1 MREKLNKELKNSV
14 IAKNTIRIKTLRLIL
29 AAIKDRDIVARSSGN
44 MSGISDDDI
53 ITLLKKMIKQREE
66 SIILYKKGKRDD
78 LVKNE
83 ESEIDIITSFLPEQL
98 TVDEITKIV
107 KATIEAENA
116 TSIKDMGMVISK
128 LKEKHSKSMDFSI
141 ASKIIRE
148 ILLG

>member
-98 TVDEITKIV
+98 SVDEITKIV

-116 TSIKDMGMVISK
+116 T
-128 LKEKHSKSMDFSI
+128 F
-141 ASKIIRE
+141 
-148 ILLG
+148 

>member
-98 TVDEITKIV
+98 SVDEITKIV